1 MAYKVFISSIRDD
14 LELAKDLA
22 RRLEDAGV
30 SVFSVEETV
39 IPREKI
45 LTTVNR
51 NLRKADEVMMSLTK
65 DSGASPGLLSE
76 FGMAY
81 STGKPVTPIVVNLDP
96 ENLPPVYEDMRY
108 IKYADLSDYIAK
120 LAARASLRKAS

>member
-45 LTTVNR
+45 LTTVNH
-51 NLRKADEVMMSLTK
+51 NLRKADEVMMIPTK
-65 DSGASPGLLSE
+65 DSGAGPGLLSE

-81 STGKPVTPIVVNLDP
+81 SMGKPVTPIVVNLDP

>member
-1 MAYKVFISSIRDD
+1 
-14 LELAKDLA
+14 LAKDLS
-22 RRLEDAGV
+22 RRLEDVGV
-30 SVFSVEETV
+30 SVFPVEKTV
-39 IPREKI
+39 IPAEKI

-51 NLRKADEVMMSLTK
+51 NLRKADEVMMILTK

>member
-1 MAYKVFISSIRDD
+1 MSYKVFISSTLDD
-14 LELAKDLA
+14 IELAKDLS

-30 SVFSVEETV
+30 NVVPVEKTV
-39 IPREKI
+39 IPGEKF

-51 NLRKADEVMMSLTK
+51 DLRQADEVMMLLTK

-81 STGKPVTPIVVNLDP
+81 SMGKPVTPIVVNLDP
-96 ENLPPVYEDMRY
+96 ESLPPVFEDMQY

-120 LAARASLRKAS
+120 LAARASLRKAG